1 MLHINLYIMIII
13 RKNLAL
19 SGLILC
25 LLAGMLPMLKV
36 PIKGNWNL
44 YQTDAALFFIT
55 YMLIGVTGLLFFV
68 RQLVAYSWMTRVLGI
83 WYLISISAVYFK
95 INNYFGWGFA
105 DRLLSKSLH
114 MRWGWIVY
122 LVGVILLLLS
132 VKKLKQIEE

>member
-1 MLHINLYIMIII
+1 MIII
-13 RKNLAL
+13 RKSLAL

-25 LLAGMLPMLKV
+25 FLAGMLPMLKV

-55 YMLIGVTGLLFFV
+55 YMIIGITALLFFV
-68 RQLVAYSWMTRVLGI
+68 RQLTGYRLMTRVAAV
-83 WYLISISAVYFK
+83 WYLISISAVFFK

-105 DRLLSKSLH
+105 DRLLSKSIH

-122 LVGVILLLLS
+122 LVGIALLLLS
-132 VKKLKQIEE
+132 VKKVKQIEE

>member
-1 MLHINLYIMIII
+1 MIII
-13 RKNLAL
+13 RKSLAL

-25 LLAGMLPMLKV
+25 ILAGMSPMLKV

-55 YMLIGVTGLLFFV
+55 YMIIGITALLFFV
-68 RQLVAYSWMTRVLGI
+68 RQLTGYRLMTRVAAV
-83 WYLISISAVYFK
+83 WYLISISAVFFK

-105 DRLLSKSLH
+105 DRLLSKSIH

-122 LVGVILLLLS
+122 LVGIALLLLS
-132 VKKLKQIEE
+132 VKKVKQIEE

>member
-1 MLHINLYIMIII
+1 MIII
-13 RKNLAL
+13 RKSLAL

-44 YQTDAALFFIT
+44 YQTDTALFFIT
-55 YMLIGVTGLLFFV
+55 YMIIGITALLFFV
-68 RQLVAYSWMTRVLGI
+68 RQLTGYRLMTRVAAV
-83 WYLISISAVYFK
+83 WYLISIFAVFFK

-105 DRLLSKSLH
+105 DRLLSKSIH

-122 LVGVILLLLS
+122 LVGIALLLLS
-132 VKKLKQIEE
+132 VKKVKQIEE

>member
-1 MLHINLYIMIII
+1 MIII
-13 RKNLAL
+13 RKSLAL

-44 YQTDAALFFIT
+44 YQTDTALFFIT
-55 YMLIGVTGLLFFV
+55 YMIIGITALLFFV
-68 RQLVAYSWMTRVLGI
+68 RQLTGYRLMTRVAAV
-83 WYLISISAVYFK
+83 WYLISISAVFFK

-105 DRLLSKSLH
+105 DRLLSKSIH

-122 LVGVILLLLS
+122 LVGIALLLLS
-132 VKKLKQIEE
+132 VKKVKQIEE

>member
-1 MLHINLYIMIII
+1 MIIFADINLYIMIII

-55 YMLIGVTGLLFFV
+55 YMLIGVTGLLFCKAV
-68 RQLVAYSWMTRVLGI
+68 SSVQLDDTCLRHLVLDQYI
-83 WYLISISAVYFK
+83 RSIF
-95 INNYFGWGFA
+95 
-105 DRLLSKSLH
+105 
-114 MRWGWIVY
+114 
-122 LVGVILLLLS
+122 
-132 VKKLKQIEE
+132 

>member
-1 MLHINLYIMIII
+1 MIII
-13 RKNLAL
+13 RKSLAL

-55 YMLIGVTGLLFFV
+55 YMIIGITALLFFV
-68 RQLVAYSWMTRVLGI
+68 RQLTGYRIMTRVAAV
-83 WYLISISAVYFK
+83 WYVISISAVFFK

-105 DRLLSKSLH
+105 DRMLSRSLH
-114 MRWGWIVY
+114 VRWGWIVY
-122 LVGVILLLLS
+122 LVGIALLLLS
-132 VKKLKQIEE
+132 VKKVKQIEQ

>member
-1 MLHINLYIMIII
+1 MIII

-55 YMLIGVTGLLFFV
+55 YMIIGITALLFFV
-68 RQLVAYSWMTRVLGI
+68 RQLTGYRLMTRVAAV
-83 WYLISISAVYFK
+83 WYLISISAVFFK

-122 LVGVILLLLS
+122 LVGIALLLLS
-132 VKKLKQIEE
+132 VKKVKQIEE

>member
-1 MLHINLYIMIII
+1 MIII
-13 RKNLAL
+13 RKSLAL

-44 YQTDAALFFIT
+44 YQTDATLFFIT
-55 YMLIGVTGLLFFV
+55 YMIIGITALLFFV
-68 RQLVAYSWMTRVLGI
+68 RQLTGYRLMTRVAAV
-83 WYLISISAVYFK
+83 WYLISISAVFFK

-105 DRLLSKSLH
+105 DRLLSKSIH

-122 LVGVILLLLS
+122 LVGIALLLLS
-132 VKKLKQIEE
+132 VKKVKQIEE

>member
-1 MLHINLYIMIII
+1 MIII
-13 RKNLAL
+13 RKSLAL

-55 YMLIGVTGLLFFV
+55 YMIIGITALLFFV
-68 RQLVAYSWMTRVLGI
+68 RQLTGYRLMTRVAAV
-83 WYLISISAVYFK
+83 WYLISISAVFFK

-105 DRLLSKSLH
+105 NRLLSKSIH

-122 LVGVILLLLS
+122 LVGIALLLLS
-132 VKKLKQIEE
+132 VKKVKQIEE

>member
-1 MLHINLYIMIII
+1 MIII
-13 RKNLAL
+13 RKSLAL

-36 PIKGNWNL
+36 PIKGNWSL

-55 YMLIGVTGLLFFV
+55 YMIIGITALLFFV
-68 RQLVAYSWMTRVLGI
+68 RQLIGYRLMTRVAAV
-83 WYLISISAVYFK
+83 WYLISISAVFFK

-105 DRLLSKSLH
+105 DRLLSKSIH

-122 LVGVILLLLS
+122 LVGIALLLLS
-132 VKKLKQIEE
+132 VKKVKQIEE

>member
-1 MLHINLYIMIII
+1 MIII
-13 RKNLAL
+13 RKSLAL

-25 LLAGMLPMLKV
+25 ILAGMLPMLKV

-55 YMLIGVTGLLFFV
+55 YMIIGITALLFFV
-68 RQLVAYSWMTRVLGI
+68 RQLTGYRLMTRVAAV
-83 WYLISISAVYFK
+83 WYLISISAVFFK

-105 DRLLSKSLH
+105 DRLLSKSIH

-122 LVGVILLLLS
+122 LVGIALLLLS
-132 VKKLKQIEE
+132 VKKVKQIEE

>member
-1 MLHINLYIMIII
+1 MIVI
-13 RKNLAL
+13 RKSLAL

-55 YMLIGVTGLLFFV
+55 YMIIGITALLFFV
-68 RQLVAYSWMTRVLGI
+68 RQLTGYRLMTRVAAV
-83 WYLISISAVYFK
+83 WYLISISAVFFK

-105 DRLLSKSLH
+105 DRLLSKSIH

-122 LVGVILLLLS
+122 LVGIALLLLS
-132 VKKLKQIEE
+132 VKKVKQIEE

>member
-1 MLHINLYIMIII
+1 MIII
-13 RKNLAL
+13 RKSLAL

-55 YMLIGVTGLLFFV
+55 YMIIGITALLFFV
-68 RQLVAYSWMTRVLGI
+68 RQLTGYRLMTRVAAV
-83 WYLISISAVYFK
+83 WYLISISAVFFK

-105 DRLLSKSLH
+105 DRLLSKSIH

-122 LVGVILLLLS
+122 LVGIALLLLS
-132 VKKLKQIEE
+132 VKKVKQIEE

>member
-1 MLHINLYIMIII
+1 MIII
-13 RKNLAL
+13 RKSLAL

-36 PIKGNWNL
+36 PIKGNWNF

-55 YMLIGVTGLLFFV
+55 YMIIGITALLFFV
-68 RQLVAYSWMTRVLGI
+68 RQLTGYRLMTRVAAV
-83 WYLISISAVYFK
+83 WYLISISAVFFK

-105 DRLLSKSLH
+105 DRLLSKSIH

-122 LVGVILLLLS
+122 LVGIALLLLS
-132 VKKLKQIEE
+132 VKKVKQIEE

>member
-1 MLHINLYIMIII
+1 MIII
-13 RKNLAL
+13 RKSLAL

-55 YMLIGVTGLLFFV
+55 YMIIGITALLFFV
-68 RQLVAYSWMTRVLGI
+68 RQLTGYRLMTRVAAV
-83 WYLISISAVYFK
+83 WYLISISAVFFK

-122 LVGVILLLLS
+122 LVGIALLLLS
-132 VKKLKQIEE
+132 VKKVKQIEE

>member
-1 MLHINLYIMIII
+1 MIII
-13 RKNLAL
+13 RKSFAL
-19 SGLILC
+19 SGLIIC

-44 YQTDAALFFIT
+44 YQTDVLLFFIT
-55 YMLIGVTGLLFFV
+55 YMIIGITGLLFFI
-68 RQLVAYSWMTRVLGI
+68 RQLVGYRWMTHIAAG
-83 WYLISISAVYFK
+83 WYIISITAVFFK

-105 DRLLSKSLH
+105 DHLLSRSLH

-122 LVGVILLLLS
+122 LIGIVLLLLS

>member
-1 MLHINLYIMIII
+1 MIII
-13 RKNLAL
+13 RKSLAL

-55 YMLIGVTGLLFFV
+55 YMIIGITALLFFV
-68 RQLVAYSWMTRVLGI
+68 RQLTGYRLMTRVAAV
-83 WYLISISAVYFK
+83 WYLISISAVFFK

-105 DRLLSKSLH
+105 DRLLSKSIH

-122 LVGVILLLLS
+122 LVGITLLLLS
-132 VKKLKQIEE
+132 VKKVKQIEE

>member
-1 MLHINLYIMIII
+1 MIII
-13 RKNLAL
+13 RKSLAL

-55 YMLIGVTGLLFFV
+55 YMIIGITALLFFV
-68 RQLVAYSWMTRVLGI
+68 RQLTGYRLMARVAAV
-83 WYLISISAVYFK
+83 WYLISISAVFFK

-105 DRLLSKSLH
+105 DRLLSKSIH

-122 LVGVILLLLS
+122 LVGIALLLLS
-132 VKKLKQIEE
+132 VKKVKQIEE

>member
-1 MLHINLYIMIII
+1 MIII
-13 RKNLAL
+13 RKSLAL

-25 LLAGMLPMLKV
+25 ILAGMLPMLKV

-55 YMLIGVTGLLFFV
+55 YMIIGITALLFFV
-68 RQLVAYSWMTRVLGI
+68 RQLTEYRLMTRVAAV
-83 WYLISISAVYFK
+83 WYLISISAVFFK

-105 DRLLSKSLH
+105 DRLLSKSIH

-122 LVGVILLLLS
+122 LVGIALLLLS
-132 VKKLKQIEE
+132 VKKVKQIEE